1 VKDLLLL
8 DVTPLTLSI
17 ETMGGVATPMIQR
30 NTTIPTKKTETF
42 STAADSQT
50 EVEVHVLQGER
61 PMAAQ
66 NRTLG
71 KFKLSGIPPA
81 PRGIPQIE
89 VTFDI
94 DANGILNVTAKDNAT
109 GKDQKITITSSS
121 GLSKEEVERM
131 AKDAEAH
138 AAEDKEQRETIEAR
152 NGLDSMVY
160 NVEKML
166 KDAGDKVSGSDK
178 SDVES
183 ALEDAKKTLAGTP
196 SASELNSA
204 RERLT
209 TVSHKLAEAMYKAT
223 AAQSEPA
230 AQAGNTEEPKKD
242 EGVIDAEY
250 VDVEDKK

>member
-1 VKDLLLL
+1 
-8 DVTPLTLSI
+8 
-17 ETMGGVATPMIQR
+17 
-30 NTTIPTKKTETF
+30 
-42 STAADSQT
+42 
-50 EVEVHVLQGER
+50 
-61 PMAAQ
+61 
-66 NRTLG
+66 
-71 KFKLSGIPPA
+71 
-81 PRGIPQIE
+81 
-89 VTFDI
+89 
-94 DANGILNVTAKDNAT
+94 
-109 GKDQKITITSSS
+109 
-121 GLSKEEVERM
+121 M

-138 AAEDKEQRETIEAR
+138 AAEDKEARETIEAR

-166 KDAGDKVSGSDK
+166 KDAGDKVAGSDK

-209 TVSHKLAEAMYKAT
+209 SVSHKLAEAMYKAT
-223 AAQSEPA
+223 AAQSEPV
-230 AQAGNTEEPKKD
+230 AQAGSPEEPKKD